1 VRFSHEGEPVHHCH
15 GVSSFTEFTLVTE
28 EVAIGVTD
36 RIPIEHASL
45 LGCGIFT
52 GVGAVTSTV
61 DVELGSTVAVFG
73 CGGVGLSAVQAA
85 RIRGA
90 DEVIAV
96 DVVPEKLTLAE
107 RVGATTTVDS
117 SAVADPVEA
126 VRAAAGGG
134 VEYAFEV
141 VGNVGV
147 LEQAVATL
155 APTGTAVLVGVPPK
169 GTHEVGLDVFDLVT
183 GERRIVGS
191 FNGTYD
197 LPTAIPRLARLV
209 VDGRFEV
216 DPLITGRRPL
226 AEVNEA
232 MEELETGTGIRQLI
246 VP

>member
-1 VRFSHEGEPVHHCH
+1 
-15 GVSSFTEFTLVTE
+15 
-28 EVAIGVTD
+28 
-36 RIPIEHASL
+36 
-45 LGCGIFT
+45 
-52 GVGAVTSTV
+52 
-61 DVELGSTVAVFG
+61 
-73 CGGVGLSAVQAA
+73 
-85 RIRGA
+85 
-90 DEVIAV
+90 
-96 DVVPEKLTLAE
+96 
-107 RVGATTTVDS
+107 
-117 SAVADPVEA
+117 
-126 VRAAAGGG
+126 
-134 VEYAFEV
+134 
-141 VGNVGV
+141 

-191 FNGTYD
+191 FNGSYD